1 MINIRNLKLLL
12 TVLFLFTASLVSA
25 QIPVSKSVQKY
36 ANKKMF
42 EKEERQRKPSIR
54 TVARPPITISK
65 GVHSRAG
72 DSELAKGN
80 MISTGYPYWAL
91 AKGVNR
97 YHLNAD
103 FREAYVAGKK
113 RKNKE

>member
-1 MINIRNLKLLL
+1 MNIRNLKILL

-25 QIPVSKSVQKY
+25 QIPVSKGVQKY

-42 EKEERQRKPSIR
+42 EKEERQKKRGIR
-54 TVARPPITISK
+54 TVARPQITISK

-72 DSELAKGN
+72 DGELTKGN
-80 MISTGYPYWAL
+80 MISTGYPYWTL

-103 FREAYVAGKK
+103 FREAYVAGK